1 MNNPSLLNGG
11 VPKRDTTSE
20 IREPI
25 TVAAMQHQFAEDAQT
40 LKQQAFVYP
49 SHEQVMEN
57 LLSLVEKVVFESKAE
72 LDSNNEKDTLKTR
85 HYLIIVTEEL
95 LALATKN
102 KWGLCRRYSVFYT
115 FNGSCWK
122 AIENDDLRAFLRKAA
137 EKMGVKRFTARYF
150 GFSKQLFEQFT
161 ETAYLAA
168 PTSANDAVKINLA
181 NGTFE
186 ISPQCQ
192 KLRDPNS
199 ADFLTHQL
207 PFAYDPTA
215 TAPIFQA
222 FLDKV
227 LPDKDCQ
234 SIVAEY
240 LGYVFV
246 QTAKLKLEKILL
258 LRGVGA
264 NGKSVIFEIITALLG
279 NENISH
285 YSLRS
290 LTVEP
295 AYCRAHLG
303 DKLLN
308 YTSEIHGALETDTF
322 KQLASG
328 EPIEAR
334 LPHGQPFI
342 LRNYAKL
349 VFNCNELPTDVEQ
362 THAFF
367 RRFLIIPFTVTI
379 PEADQDRQLAAKIIA
394 SELSGVFNWVLEGL
408 QRLLQQGGF
417 TLSKAVNEQLD
428 NYKQQSDSVRLF
440 LTDNEYVVS
449 TSPEDY
455 VLLKEFYREYRTYC
469 LEDGLYPVKKQN
481 FHKRLET
488 IGFRTERK
496 NIGNVMF
503 VRKAPPSTT

>member
-1 MNNPSLLNGG
+1 MSNPVSASSG
-11 VPKRDTTSE
+11 VPKRDTTSKV
-20 IREPI
+20 REPI
-25 TVAAMQHQFAEDAQT
+25 TVAAMQHRFAEDAQM
-40 LKQQAFVYP
+40 LQQQAFVRP
-49 SHEQVMEN
+49 SHQQVMKD
-57 LLSLVEKVVFESKAE
+57 LLGLIVKVNFETKAE
-72 LDSNNEKDTLKTR
+72 LDPTNEKDTLKTR
-85 HYLIIVTEEL
+85 HYLIIVIEEL
-95 LALATKN
+95 LNLAAKN

-115 FNGSCWK
+115 FNGACWK
-122 AIENDDLRAFLRKAA
+122 VIETDDLRAFLRKAA
-137 EKMGVKRFTARYF
+137 ENMGVKRFTAQYV

-168 PTSANDAVKINLA
+168 PTPDNDTVKINLA

-192 KLRDPNS
+192 KLRDPDS

-215 TAPIFQA
+215 IAPVFQE

-227 LPDKDCQ
+227 LPDKACQ
-234 SIVAEY
+234 SILAEY

-246 QTAKLKLEKILL
+246 PTAKLKLEKILL
-258 LRGVGA
+258 LHGVGA
-264 NGKSVIFEIITALLG
+264 NGKSVIFEIVTALLG
-279 NENISH
+279 KENISH

-303 DKLLN
+303 NKLLN
-308 YTSEIHGALETDTF
+308 YTSEIRGTLETDTF

-342 LRNYAKL
+342 LENYAKL
-349 VFNCNELPTDVEQ
+349 IFNGNELPTDVEQ

-379 PEADQDRQLAAKIIA
+379 PEADQDKQLAAKIIA
-394 SELSGVFNWVLEGL
+394 SELSGVFNWVLKGL

-417 TLSKAVNEQLD
+417 TLAEAVNKQLD
-428 NYKQQSDSVRLF
+428 QYKQQSDSVRLF
-440 LTDNEYVVS
+440 LADNEYVAS
-449 TSPEDY
+449 TSADDY
-455 VLLKEFYREYRTYC
+455 VLLKEFYRDYRTYC
-469 LEDGLYPVKKQN
+469 FEDGLHPVKKQN
-481 FHKRLET
+481 FHKRLEN
-488 IGFRTERK
+488 IGCRTDRK
-496 NIGNVMF
+496 NIGNVVF
-503 VRKAPPSTT
+503 VCKSPPFTA